1 MYYNISKNYECN
13 MKDKNFISSALKVIE
28 IESKAV
34 MSLSNQIQPDFESLC
49 SNILDIKGKLI
60 LMGIGKSGHIA
71 QKISATLSSTGT
83 SSFFIHPTE
92 AAHGDLGM
100 ISKQD
105 AILILSNSGQT
116 KEIIEIL
123 PALKRSTTNIFTL
136 TNNDQSTIAKAG
148 KINLV
153 INADEEACPL
163 DLAPTSSTTIALVFG
178 DALAIALLEAR
189 GFGKDDFA
197 KSHPAGQLG
206 KKLTTLVQDLA
217 VMNEQTPIVNQAT
230 YLKDALMVITEK
242 KLGVTLV
249 SNEEK
254 VIGIFTDG
262 DLRRCLNNEIDL
274 NKTPI
279 KDVMTTNFKS
289 IQSDALAID
298 AAEIMEK
305 DKIFSLVVNSSTNGG
320 NSMGI
325 ITMHQLL
332 EAGII

>member
-1 MYYNISKNYECN
+1 
-13 MKDKNFISSALKVIE
+13 MKDKNFINSALSVIE

-34 MSLSNQIQPDFESLC
+34 MNLRNQIRSDFESLC
-49 SNILDIKGKLI
+49 SNILQIKGKLI

-100 ISKQD
+100 INKKD
-105 AILILSNSGQT
+105 AILILSNSGET

-123 PALKRSTTNIFTL
+123 PALKRSTANIFTL
-136 TNNDQSTIAKAG
+136 TNNNQSTIAKAG

-153 INADEEACPL
+153 INAEEEACPL
-163 DLAPTSSTTIALVFG
+163 NLAPTSSTTIALVFG

-189 GFGKDDFA
+189 GFSKDDFA

-217 VMNEQTPIVNQAT
+217 ATNDKAPIVNEAIS
-230 YLKDALMVITEK
+230 LKDALIEVTEK

-249 SNEEK
+249 SDSKK
-254 VIGIFTDG
+254 VVGIFTDG
-262 DLRRCLNNEIDL
+262 DLRRCLNDDVDL

-279 KDVMTTNFKS
+279 KDVMTKDFKS
-289 IQSDALAID
+289 IKCNDLAID

-305 DKIFSLVVNSSTNGG
+305 NKIFSLVVNSSTNQAD
-320 NSMGI
+320 SIGI

>member
-1 MYYNISKNYECN
+1 
-13 MKDKNFISSALKVIE
+13 MKDKNFISSAMTVIE
-28 IESKAV
+28 IEANAV
-34 MSLSNQIQPDFESLC
+34 MNLAKQIQPNFESLC
-49 SNILDIKGKLI
+49 SEILDTKGKLV

-100 ISKQD
+100 INKEDS
-105 AILILSNSGQT
+105 ILILSNSGET
-116 KEIIEIL
+116 KEIIEII
-123 PALKRSTTNIFTL
+123 PALKRATPNIFTL
-136 TNNDQSTIAKAG
+136 TNNNESTIAKAG
-148 KINLV
+148 KISLV

-189 GFGKDDFA
+189 GFSKDDFA

-217 VMNEQTPIVNQAT
+217 VMNEKAPMVDEGTS
-230 YLKDALMVITEK
+230 LKDALMVVTEK

-249 SNEEK
+249 TNNTK
-254 VIGIFTDG
+254 VVGIFTDG
-262 DLRRCLNNEIDL
+262 DLRRCLNNGIDL
-274 NKTPI
+274 DKTPI
-279 KDVMTTNFKS
+279 KDIMTSNFKS
-289 IQSDALAID
+289 IKSNALAID
-298 AAEIMEK
+298 AAEIMEEN
-305 DKIFSLVVNSSTNGG
+305 KIFSLVVNSSESQESNA
-320 NSMGI
+320 GI

-332 EAGII
+332 EARII

>member
-1 MYYNISKNYECN
+1 
-13 MKDKNFISSALKVIE
+13 MKDKNFINSALSVIE

-34 MSLSNQIQPDFESLC
+34 MNLRNQIQSDFESLC
-49 SNILDIKGKLI
+49 SNILQIKGKLI

-100 ISKQD
+100 INKKD
-105 AILILSNSGQT
+105 AVLLLSNSGET

-123 PALKRSTTNIFTL
+123 PALKRSTANIFTL
-136 TNNDQSTIAKAG
+136 TNNNQSTIAKAG
-148 KINLV
+148 KINLM
-153 INADEEACPL
+153 INAEEEACPL
-163 DLAPTSSTTIALVFG
+163 NLAPTSSTTIALVFG
-178 DALAIALLEAR
+178 DALAIALLDAR
-189 GFGKDDFA
+189 GFSKDDFA

-217 VMNEQTPIVNQAT
+217 ATNEKAPIVNEAIS
-230 YLKDALMVITEK
+230 LKDALIEVTEK

-249 SNEEK
+249 SDGKK
-254 VIGIFTDG
+254 VVGIFTDG
-262 DLRRCLNNEIDL
+262 DLRRCLNDDVDL

-279 KDVMTTNFKS
+279 KDVMTRNFKS
-289 IQSDALAID
+289 IKCNDLAID

-305 DKIFSLVVNSSTNGG
+305 NKIFSLVVNSSTNQID
-320 NSMGI
+320 SIGI

>member
-1 MYYNISKNYECN
+1 

-34 MSLSNQIQPDFESLC
+34 MSLTNQIQPDFESLC

-230 YLKDALMVITEK
+230 YLKDALLVITEK

>member
-1 MYYNISKNYECN
+1 
-13 MKDKNFISSALKVIE
+13 MKDKNFINSALSVIE

-34 MSLSNQIQPDFESLC
+34 MNLRNQIQSDFENLC
-49 SNILDIKGKLI
+49 SNILQIKGKLI

-100 ISKQD
+100 INKKD
-105 AILILSNSGQT
+105 AIFILSNSGET

-123 PALKRSTTNIFTL
+123 PALKRSTANIFTL

-153 INADEEACPL
+153 INAEEEACPL
-163 DLAPTSSTTIALVFG
+163 NLAPTSSTTIALVFG
-178 DALAIALLEAR
+178 DALAIALLEER
-189 GFGKDDFA
+189 GFSKDDFA

-206 KKLTTLVQDLA
+206 KKLTTLVKDLA
-217 VMNEQTPIVNQAT
+217 ATNEKAPIVNEAIS
-230 YLKDALMVITEK
+230 LKDALIEVTEK

-249 SNEEK
+249 SDGKK
-254 VIGIFTDG
+254 VVGIFTDG
-262 DLRRCLNNEIDL
+262 DLRRCLNDDVDL

-289 IQSDALAID
+289 IKCNDLAID

-305 DKIFSLVVNSSTNGG
+305 NKIFSLVVNSSTNQID
-320 NSMGI
+320 SIGI

>member
-1 MYYNISKNYECN
+1 
-13 MKDKNFISSALKVIE
+13 MKDKNFINSALSVIE

-34 MSLSNQIQPDFESLC
+34 MNLRNQIQSDFESLC
-49 SNILDIKGKLI
+49 SNILQIKGKLI

-100 ISKQD
+100 INKKD
-105 AILILSNSGQT
+105 AILLLSNSGET

-123 PALKRSTTNIFTL
+123 PALKRSTANIFTL
-136 TNNDQSTIAKAG
+136 TNNNQSTIAKAG
-148 KINLV
+148 KINLM
-153 INADEEACPL
+153 INAEEEACPL
-163 DLAPTSSTTIALVFG
+163 NLAPTSSTTIALVFG
-178 DALAIALLEAR
+178 DALAIALLDAR
-189 GFGKDDFA
+189 GFSKDDFA

-217 VMNEQTPIVNQAT
+217 ATNEKVPIVNEAIS
-230 YLKDALMVITEK
+230 LKDALIEITEK

-249 SNEEK
+249 SDGKK
-254 VIGIFTDG
+254 VVGIFTDG
-262 DLRRCLNNEIDL
+262 DLRRCLNDDVDL

-279 KDVMTTNFKS
+279 KDVMTRNFKS
-289 IQSDALAID
+289 IKCNDLAID

-305 DKIFSLVVNSSTNGG
+305 NKIFSLVVNSSTNQID
-320 NSMGI
+320 SIGI

-332 EAGII
+332 EAGMI

>member
-1 MYYNISKNYECN
+1 
-13 MKDKNFISSALKVIE
+13 MKDKNFINSALSVIE

-34 MSLSNQIQPDFESLC
+34 MNLRNQIQSDFESLC
-49 SNILDIKGKLI
+49 SNILQIEGKLI

-100 ISKQD
+100 INKKD
-105 AILILSNSGQT
+105 AILLLSNSGET

-123 PALKRSTTNIFTL
+123 PALKRSTANIFTL
-136 TNNDQSTIAKAG
+136 TNNNQSTIAKAG

-153 INADEEACPL
+153 INAEEEACPL
-163 DLAPTSSTTIALVFG
+163 NLAPTSSTTIALVFG
-178 DALAIALLEAR
+178 DALAIALLDAR
-189 GFGKDDFA
+189 GFSKDDFA

-217 VMNEQTPIVNQAT
+217 ATNDKAPIVNEAIS
-230 YLKDALMVITEK
+230 LKDALIEVTEK

-249 SNEEK
+249 SDSKK
-254 VIGIFTDG
+254 VVGIFTDG
-262 DLRRCLNNEIDL
+262 DLRRCLNDDVDL

-289 IQSDALAID
+289 IKCNDLAID

-305 DKIFSLVVNSSTNGG
+305 NKIFSLVVNSSTNQTD
-320 NSMGI
+320 SIGI

>member
-1 MYYNISKNYECN
+1 
-13 MKDKNFISSALKVIE
+13 MKDKNFINSALSVIE

-34 MSLSNQIQPDFESLC
+34 MNLRNQIQSDFESLC
-49 SNILDIKGKLI
+49 SNILQIKGKLI

-100 ISKQD
+100 INKKD
-105 AILILSNSGQT
+105 AILLLSNSGET

-123 PALKRSTTNIFTL
+123 PALKRSTADIFTL

-148 KINLV
+148 RINLV
-153 INADEEACPL
+153 INAEEEACPL
-163 DLAPTSSTTIALVFG
+163 NLAPTSSTTIALVFG

-217 VMNEQTPIVNQAT
+217 ATNDKAPIVNEAIS
-230 YLKDALMVITEK
+230 LKDALIEVTEK

-249 SNEEK
+249 SDSKK
-254 VIGIFTDG
+254 VVGIFTDG
-262 DLRRCLNNEIDL
+262 DLRRCLNDDVDL

-289 IQSDALAID
+289 IKCNDLAID

-305 DKIFSLVVNSSTNGG
+305 NKIFSLVVNSSTNQAD
-320 NSMGI
+320 SIGI

>member
-1 MYYNISKNYECN
+1 
-13 MKDKNFISSALKVIE
+13 MKDKNFINSALSVIE

-34 MSLSNQIQPDFESLC
+34 MNLRNQIQSDFENLC
-49 SNILDIKGKLI
+49 SNILQIKGKLI

-100 ISKQD
+100 INKKD
-105 AILILSNSGQT
+105 AILILSNSGET

-123 PALKRSTTNIFTL
+123 PALKRSTANIFTL

-153 INADEEACPL
+153 INAEEEACPL
-163 DLAPTSSTTIALVFG
+163 NLAPTSSTTIALVFG

-189 GFGKDDFA
+189 GFSKDDFA

-206 KKLTTLVQDLA
+206 KKLTTLVKDLA
-217 VMNEQTPIVNQAT
+217 ATNEKAPIVNEAIS
-230 YLKDALMVITEK
+230 LKDALIEVTEK

-249 SNEEK
+249 SDGKK
-254 VIGIFTDG
+254 VVGIFTDG
-262 DLRRCLNNEIDL
+262 DLRRCLNDDVDL

-289 IQSDALAID
+289 IKCNDLAID

-305 DKIFSLVVNSSTNGG
+305 NKIFSLVVNSSTNQAD
-320 NSMGI
+320 SIGI

>member
-1 MYYNISKNYECN
+1 
-13 MKDKNFISSALKVIE
+13 
-28 IESKAV
+28 
-34 MSLSNQIQPDFESLC
+34 
-49 SNILDIKGKLI
+49 
-60 LMGIGKSGHIA
+60 
-71 QKISATLSSTGT
+71 
-83 SSFFIHPTE
+83 
-92 AAHGDLGM
+92 
-100 ISKQD
+100 
-105 AILILSNSGQT
+105 
-116 KEIIEIL
+116 
-123 PALKRSTTNIFTL
+123 
-136 TNNDQSTIAKAG
+136 
-148 KINLV
+148 
-153 INADEEACPL
+153 
-163 DLAPTSSTTIALVFG
+163 
-178 DALAIALLEAR
+178 
-189 GFGKDDFA
+189 
-197 KSHPAGQLG
+197 
-206 KKLTTLVQDLA
+206 
-217 VMNEQTPIVNQAT
+217 MNEQTPIVNQAT

>member
-1 MYYNISKNYECN
+1 
-13 MKDKNFISSALKVIE
+13 MKDKNFISSALRVIE

-34 MSLSNQIQPDFESLC
+34 MSLRNQIHSDFDNLC
-49 SNILDIKGKLI
+49 TNILNIEGKLI

-105 AILILSNSGQT
+105 AILILSNSGET

-123 PALKRSTTNIFTL
+123 PALKRSTSNIFTL
-136 TNNDQSTIAKAG
+136 TNDKQSTIAKAG
-148 KINLV
+148 NINLIV
-153 INADEEACPL
+153 SADEEACPL

-217 VMNEQTPIVNQAT
+217 VMNDKAPMVDQAT
-230 YLKDALMVITEK
+230 SLKNALMVITEK
-242 KLGVTLV
+242 TLGVTLV
-249 SNEEK
+249 LNK
-254 VIGIFTDG
+254 KKMVGIFTDG
-262 DLRRCLNNEIDL
+262 DLRRCLNNEVDL

-289 IQSDALAID
+289 IKSNALAID

-305 DKIFSLVVNSSTNGG
+305 NKIFSLVVNSSKTKADSVGL
-320 NSMGI
+320 

>member
-1 MYYNISKNYECN
+1 
-13 MKDKNFISSALKVIE
+13 MKDKNFINSALRVIE

-34 MSLSNQIQPDFESLC
+34 KNLSNQIQSDFDNLC
-49 SNILDIKGKLI
+49 SKILNIKGKLI

-100 ISKQD
+100 ISKND
-105 AILILSNSGQT
+105 AILILSNSGET

-123 PALKRSTTNIFTL
+123 PALKRSTANIFTL
-136 TNNDQSTIAKAG
+136 TNNNQSTIALAG
-148 KINLV
+148 NINLV

-189 GFGKDDFA
+189 GFSKNDFA

-206 KKLTTLVQDLA
+206 KKLTTMVQDLA
-217 VMNEQTPIVNQAT
+217 VMSEKAPMVDQAT
-230 YLKDALMVITEK
+230 SLKDALMEITEK

-249 SNEEK
+249 THNKE
-254 VIGIFTDG
+254 VTGIFTDG
-262 DLRRCLNNEIDL
+262 DLRRCLNNEVDL
-274 NKTPI
+274 SKTPI
-279 KDVMTTNFKS
+279 KDVMTSNFKS
-289 IQSDALAID
+289 IKSNALAID

-305 DKIFSLVVNSSTNGG
+305 NKIFSLVVNSEKNKGD
-320 NSMGI
+320 SMGL

>member
-1 MYYNISKNYECN
+1 MKN
-13 MKDKNFISSALKVIE
+13 KNFISSALRVIE
-28 IESKAV
+28 IESQAV
-34 MSLSNQIQPDFESLC
+34 MSLSRQIQPDFENLC
-49 SNILDIKGKLI
+49 KEILKIKGKLI

-105 AILILSNSGQT
+105 AIFILSNSGET

-123 PALKRSTTNIFTL
+123 SALKRSTGNIFTL
-136 TNNDQSTIAKAG
+136 TNNNQSTIARAG
-148 KINLV
+148 KVNLV

-189 GFGKDDFA
+189 GFSKDDFA

-206 KKLTTLVQDLA
+206 KKLTMLVQDLA
-217 VMNEQTPIVNQAT
+217 VMNEKAPIVSQGT
-230 YLKDALMVITEK
+230 SLKEALMVVTEK

-249 SNEEK
+249 SNENK
-254 VIGIFTDG
+254 VVGIFTDG
-262 DLRRCLNNEIDL
+262 DLRRCLNNEVDL
-274 NKTPI
+274 KNTPI

-289 IQSDALAID
+289 IKSDALAID

-305 DKIFSLVVNSSTNGG
+305 NKIFSLVVNPKINKTKSI
-320 NSMGI
+320 GI

>member
-1 MYYNISKNYECN
+1 

-34 MSLSNQIQPDFESLC
+34 MSLSNQIKPDFESLC

-153 INADEEACPL
+153 INANEEACPL

-249 SNEEK
+249 SNEKK

>member
-1 MYYNISKNYECN
+1 
-13 MKDKNFISSALKVIE
+13 MKDKDFISSALKVIE
-28 IESKAV
+28 IESNAV
-34 MSLSNQIQPDFESLC
+34 KSLSNQIKSDFEDLC
-49 SNILDIKGKLI
+49 SNILNARGKLI

-83 SSFFIHPTE
+83 ASFFIHPTE

-100 ISKQD
+100 VDKEDS
-105 AILILSNSGQT
+105 ILILSNSGET

-123 PALKRSTTNIFTL
+123 PALKRSTANIFTL
-136 TNNDQSTIAKAG
+136 TNNNQSTIAKAG
-148 KINLV
+148 TINLM
-153 INADEEACPL
+153 IKADEEACPL

-189 GFGKDDFA
+189 GFSKDDFA

-217 VMNEQTPIVNQAT
+217 VMNEKAPMVDQTT
-230 YLKDALMVITEK
+230 SLKEALMVVTEK
-242 KLGVTLV
+242 KLGLTLV
-249 SNEEK
+249 LNK
-254 VIGIFTDG
+254 KKIVGVFTDG
-262 DLRRCLNNEIDL
+262 DLRRCLNDEVDIN
-274 NKTPI
+274 NTPI
-279 KDVMTTNFKS
+279 KDVMTIKFKS
-289 IQSDALAID
+289 IDSNALAID

-305 DKIFSLVVNSSTNGG
+305 NKIFSLVVNSSTHKEDTI
-320 NSMGI
+320 GI

>member
-1 MYYNISKNYECN
+1 
-13 MKDKNFISSALKVIE
+13 MKDKNFINSALSVIE

-34 MSLSNQIQPDFESLC
+34 MNLRNQIQSDFESLC
-49 SNILDIKGKLI
+49 SNILQIKGKLI

-100 ISKQD
+100 INKKD
-105 AILILSNSGQT
+105 AILLLSNSGET

-123 PALKRSTTNIFTL
+123 PALKRSTANIFTL
-136 TNNDQSTIAKAG
+136 TNNNQSTIAKAG

-153 INADEEACPL
+153 INAEEEACPL
-163 DLAPTSSTTIALVFG
+163 NLAPTSSTTIALVFG
-178 DALAIALLEAR
+178 DALAIALLDAR
-189 GFGKDDFA
+189 GFSKDDFA

-217 VMNEQTPIVNQAT
+217 ATNEKAPIVNEAIS
-230 YLKDALMVITEK
+230 LKDALIEVTEK

-249 SNEEK
+249 SDGKK
-254 VIGIFTDG
+254 VVGIFTDG
-262 DLRRCLNNEIDL
+262 DLRRCLNDDVDL

-289 IQSDALAID
+289 IKCNDLAID

-305 DKIFSLVVNSSTNGG
+305 NKIFSLVVNSSINQTD
-320 NSMGI
+320 SIGI

-332 EAGII
+332 EAGMI

>member
-1 MYYNISKNYECN
+1 MR
-13 MKDKNFISSALKVIE
+13 DKNFINSALSVIE

-34 MSLSNQIQPDFESLC
+34 MNLRNQIQSDFESLC
-49 SNILDIKGKLI
+49 SNILKIKGKLI

-100 ISKQD
+100 INKKD
-105 AILILSNSGQT
+105 AILLLSNSGET

-123 PALKRSTTNIFTL
+123 PALKRSTANIFTL
-136 TNNDQSTIAKAG
+136 TNNNQSTIAKAG

-153 INADEEACPL
+153 ISAEEEACPL
-163 DLAPTSSTTIALVFG
+163 NLAPTSSTTIALVFG
-178 DALAIALLEAR
+178 DALAIALLDAR
-189 GFGKDDFA
+189 GFSKDDFA

-217 VMNEQTPIVNQAT
+217 ATNEKAPIVNEAIS
-230 YLKDALMVITEK
+230 LKDALIEVTEK

-249 SNEEK
+249 SDGKK
-254 VIGIFTDG
+254 VVGIFTDG
-262 DLRRCLNNEIDL
+262 DLRRCLNDDVDL

-279 KDVMTTNFKS
+279 KDVMTKNFKS
-289 IQSDALAID
+289 IKCNDLAID

-305 DKIFSLVVNSSTNGG
+305 NKIFSLVVNSSINQTD
-320 NSMGI
+320 SIGI

>member
-1 MYYNISKNYECN
+1 

-34 MSLSNQIQPDFESLC
+34 MSLTNQIQPDFESLC

-83 SSFFIHPTE
+83 SSFFMHPTE

-249 SNEEK
+249 SNEKK

>member
-1 MYYNISKNYECN
+1 
-13 MKDKNFISSALKVIE
+13 MKDKDFISSALKVIE
-28 IESKAV
+28 IESNAV
-34 MSLSNQIQPDFESLC
+34 KNLSNQIKSDFEDLC
-49 SNILDIKGKLI
+49 SNILNSRGKLI

-83 SSFFIHPTE
+83 ASFFIHPTE

-100 ISKQD
+100 IDKEDS
-105 AILILSNSGQT
+105 ILILSNSGET

-123 PALKRSTTNIFTL
+123 PALKRSTANIFTL
-136 TNNDQSTIAKAG
+136 TNNNQSTIAKAG
-148 KINLV
+148 TINLM
-153 INADEEACPL
+153 IKADEEACPL

-189 GFGKDDFA
+189 GFSKDDFA

-217 VMNEQTPIVNQAT
+217 VMNEKAPMVDQTT
-230 YLKDALMVITEK
+230 SLKEALMVVTEK
-242 KLGVTLV
+242 KLGLTLV
-249 SNEEK
+249 LNK
-254 VIGIFTDG
+254 KKIVGVFTDG
-262 DLRRCLNNEIDL
+262 DLRRCLNDEVDIN
-274 NKTPI
+274 NTPI
-279 KDVMTTNFKS
+279 KDVMTIKFKS
-289 IQSDALAID
+289 IDSNALAID

-305 DKIFSLVVNSSTNGG
+305 NKIFSLVVNSSTHKEDTI
-320 NSMGI
+320 GI

>member
-1 MYYNISKNYECN
+1 
-13 MKDKNFISSALKVIE
+13 MKDKDFISSALKVIE
-28 IESKAV
+28 IESNAV
-34 MSLSNQIQPDFESLC
+34 KNLSNQIKSDFEDLC
-49 SNILDIKGKLI
+49 SNILNSRGKLI

-83 SSFFIHPTE
+83 ASFFIHPTE

-100 ISKQD
+100 IDKEDS
-105 AILILSNSGQT
+105 ILILSNSGET

-123 PALKRSTTNIFTL
+123 PALKRSTPNIFTL
-136 TNNDQSTIAKAG
+136 TNNNQSTIAKAG
-148 KINLV
+148 TINLM
-153 INADEEACPL
+153 IKADEEACPL

-189 GFGKDDFA
+189 GFSKDDFA

-217 VMNEQTPIVNQAT
+217 VMNEKAPIVDQT
-230 YLKDALMVITEK
+230 TSLKEALMVVTEK
-242 KLGVTLV
+242 KLGLTLV
-249 SNEEK
+249 LNK
-254 VIGIFTDG
+254 KKIVGVFTDG
-262 DLRRCLNNEIDL
+262 DLRRCLNDEVDIN
-274 NKTPI
+274 NTPI
-279 KDVMTTNFKS
+279 KDVMTIKFKS
-289 IQSDALAID
+289 IDSNALAID

-305 DKIFSLVVNSSTNGG
+305 NKIFSLVVNSSTHKEDTI
-320 NSMGI
+320 GI

>member
-1 MYYNISKNYECN
+1 
-13 MKDKNFISSALKVIE
+13 MKDKDFISSALKVIE
-28 IESKAV
+28 IESNAV
-34 MSLSNQIQPDFESLC
+34 KSLSNQIKSDFEDLC
-49 SNILDIKGKLI
+49 SNILNARGKLI

-83 SSFFIHPTE
+83 ASFFIHPTE

-100 ISKQD
+100 IDKEDS
-105 AILILSNSGQT
+105 ILILSNSGET

-123 PALKRSTTNIFTL
+123 PALKRSTANIFTL
-136 TNNDQSTIAKAG
+136 TNNNQSTIAKAG
-148 KINLV
+148 TINLM
-153 INADEEACPL
+153 IKADEEACPL

-189 GFGKDDFA
+189 GFSKDDFA

-217 VMNEQTPIVNQAT
+217 VMNEKAPMVDQTT
-230 YLKDALMVITEK
+230 SLKEALMVVTEK
-242 KLGVTLV
+242 KLGLTLV
-249 SNEEK
+249 SNK
-254 VIGIFTDG
+254 KKIVGVFTDG
-262 DLRRCLNNEIDL
+262 DLRRCLNDEVDIN
-274 NKTPI
+274 NTPI
-279 KDVMTTNFKS
+279 KDVMTIKFKS
-289 IQSDALAID
+289 IDSNALAID

-305 DKIFSLVVNSSTNGG
+305 NKIFSLVVNSSIHKEDTI
-320 NSMGI
+320 GI

>member
-1 MYYNISKNYECN
+1 
-13 MKDKNFISSALKVIE
+13 MKDKNFINSALNVIK

-34 MSLSNQIQPDFESLC
+34 MDLSNQIKSDFDNLC
-49 SNILDIKGKLI
+49 TKILDTKGKLI

-105 AILILSNSGQT
+105 AILILSNSGET

-136 TNNDQSTIAKAG
+136 TNNNQSTIGKAG

-153 INADEEACPL
+153 ISADEEACPL
-163 DLAPTSSTTIALVFG
+163 DLAPTSSTTITLVFG

-189 GFGKDDFA
+189 GFSKDDFA

-217 VMNEQTPIVNQAT
+217 VMNEKAPIVDQAT
-230 YLKDALMVITEK
+230 SLKDALMVVTEK
-242 KLGVTLV
+242 KLGVTLI
-249 SNEEK
+249 SNDKK

-262 DLRRCLNNEIDL
+262 DLRRCLNKEIDL

-279 KDVMTTNFKS
+279 KNVMTSNFKS
-289 IQSDALAID
+289 IKSNALAID

-305 DKIFSLVVNSSTNGG
+305 NKIFSLVVNASTDKGDSIG
-320 NSMGI
+320 L

>member
-1 MYYNISKNYECN
+1 
-13 MKDKNFISSALKVIE
+13 MKDKNFINSALSVIE
-28 IESKAV
+28 IELKAV
-34 MSLSNQIQPDFESLC
+34 MNLRNQIRPDFESLC
-49 SNILDIKGKLI
+49 SNILQIKGKLI

-100 ISKQD
+100 INKKD
-105 AILILSNSGQT
+105 AILLLSNSGET

-123 PALKRSTTNIFTL
+123 PALKRSTANIFTL
-136 TNNDQSTIAKAG
+136 TNNNQSTIAKAG

-153 INADEEACPL
+153 INAEEEACPL
-163 DLAPTSSTTIALVFG
+163 NLAPTSSTTIALVFG

-189 GFGKDDFA
+189 GFSKDDFA

-217 VMNEQTPIVNQAT
+217 ATNNKAPIVNEAIS
-230 YLKDALMVITEK
+230 LKDALIEVTEK

-249 SNEEK
+249 SDSKK
-254 VIGIFTDG
+254 VVGIFTDG
-262 DLRRCLNNEIDL
+262 DLRRCLNDDVDL

-289 IQSDALAID
+289 IKCNDLAID

-305 DKIFSLVVNSSTNGG
+305 NKIFSLVVNSSTNQADII
-320 NSMGI
+320 GI

>member
-1 MYYNISKNYECN
+1 
-13 MKDKNFISSALKVIE
+13 MKDKNFINSALSVIE

-34 MSLSNQIQPDFESLC
+34 MNLRNQIQSDFENLC
-49 SNILDIKGKLI
+49 SNILQIKGKLI

-100 ISKQD
+100 INKKD
-105 AILILSNSGQT
+105 AILILSNSGET

-123 PALKRSTTNIFTL
+123 PALKRSTANIFTL

-153 INADEEACPL
+153 INAEEEACPL
-163 DLAPTSSTTIALVFG
+163 NLAPTSSTTIALVFG
-178 DALAIALLEAR
+178 DALAIALLDER
-189 GFGKDDFA
+189 GFSKDDFA

-206 KKLTTLVQDLA
+206 KKLTTLVKDLA
-217 VMNEQTPIVNQAT
+217 ATNEKAPIVNEAIS
-230 YLKDALMVITEK
+230 LKDALIEVTEK

-249 SNEEK
+249 SDGKK
-254 VIGIFTDG
+254 VVGIFTDG
-262 DLRRCLNNEIDL
+262 DLRRCLNDDVDL

-289 IQSDALAID
+289 IKCNDLAID

-305 DKIFSLVVNSSTNGG
+305 NKIFSLVVNSSTNQID
-320 NSMGI
+320 SIGI

-332 EAGII
+332 EARII